1 MGIKGSKA
9 DLPVCLY
16 GFLFFPPFHHFNAM
30 LVGVIA
36 QLSLPEGSP
45 KEGLLGVGGGTPTMH
60 MEVDWDL
67 GVSGHS
73 DDLPEE
79 EEVFTLCH
87 TANKFLLSQTY
98 QAVHDAVMVS
108 CLPICTNL

>member
-1 MGIKGSKA
+1 
-9 DLPVCLY
+9 
-16 GFLFFPPFHHFNAM
+16 M

-45 KEGLLGVGGGTPTMH
+45 KEGLSGVGGGTPTMH

-79 EEVFTLCH
+79 EEVFVLCCMQMNWKH
-87 TANKFLLSQTY
+87 SS
-98 QAVHDAVMVS
+98 AVASMAGS
-108 CLPICTNL
+108 K

>member
-1 MGIKGSKA
+1 LFA
-9 DLPVCLY
+9 TLWRPAATQPV
-16 GFLFFPPFHHFNAM
+16 
-30 LVGVIA
+30 
-36 QLSLPEGSP
+36 
-45 KEGLLGVGGGTPTMH
+45 GLLGVGGGTPTMH

>member
-1 MGIKGSKA
+1 MGSKA

-16 GFLFFPPFHHFNAM
+16 GSPPPFHHFNAM

-36 QLSLPEGSP
+36 QLSLPDGSP
-45 KEGLLGVGGGTPTMH
+45 KEGSSGVGGGTPTMH

-73 DDLPEE
+73 DDLPQE
-79 EEVFTLCH
+79 EEVCVLCCMQINCKRSC
-87 TANKFLLSQTY
+87 TVANTPGST
-98 QAVHDAVMVS
+98 
-108 CLPICTNL
+108 

>member
-1 MGIKGSKA
+1 MRGSKA
-9 DLPVCLY
+9 DLPVCMSFWFFI
-16 GFLFFPPFHHFNAM
+16 FLHHFNAM

-45 KEGLLGVGGGTPTMH
+45 KEGSLEVGGGTPTMH

-73 DDLPEE
+73 DDMPEE
-79 EEVFTLCH
+79 EEVLVLCW
-87 TANKFLLSQTY
+87 
-98 QAVHDAVMVS
+98 V
-108 CLPICTNL
+108 